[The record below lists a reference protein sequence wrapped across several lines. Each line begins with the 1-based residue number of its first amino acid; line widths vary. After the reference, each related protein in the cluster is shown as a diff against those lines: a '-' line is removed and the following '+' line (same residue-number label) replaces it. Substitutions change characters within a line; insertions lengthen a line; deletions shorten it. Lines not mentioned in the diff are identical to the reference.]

1 MFALIPGSKKIYINA
16 NYLLMLVMGAVLL
29 PLQRVSRFHHLANAE
44 GIQLKKILSLKKV
57 TTHHLLVLVIGGG
70 GGSSPDLIP

>member
-29 PLQRVSRFHHLANAE
+29 PLQRVSRSHHLADAE
-44 GIQLKKILSLKKV
+44 GIQLKKNPKYEEGNHSSF
-57 TTHHLLVLVIGGG
+57 LVLVIGGG
-70 GGSSPDLIP
+70 GQP